1 MTMRPIAIHD
11 VLHEA
16 AAGLR
21 LAKHDGMPGDLNVD
35 TALAI
40 VEALGAVEKA
50 MALLQRDIIELQP
63 AYQADEEDSRP
74 IEREGNAEVQPL

>member
-1 MTMRPIAIHD
+1 
-11 VLHEA
+11 
-16 AAGLR
+16 
-21 LAKHDGMPGDLNVD
+21 
-35 TALAI
+35 LAI